1 MNIEILPVVNV
12 DELENEINRQY
23 DVDYDLRNMLFFDEY
38 VNDCYKKFYYKD
50 LEVYEG
56 KPWQDA
62 DAITRRNVVKT
73 YLQDILPNYKCIL
86 LDVSW

>member
-1 MNIEILPVVNV
+1 MIIEILPVVNI

-38 VNDCYKKFYYKD
+38 VNDCYKMFYYED

-56 KPWQDA
+56 KPWQNA
-62 DAITRRNVVKT
+62 DAITCRNAVKT